1 MSMKDTESVS
11 HTANDHMLELL
22 ENLTVLEERK
32 TELLTKLKQAT
43 IMQWIWPDA
52 FDDGQKCRLK
62 YRTKSANR
70 ATTSAWFYEY
80 SKGLLDGH
88 KITIAYLERDDGEKY
103 MLTRDQ
109 LKRLGKTEDQI
120 HKQYGVQDG

>member
-1 MSMKDTESVS
+1 MGVEDTESVS
-11 HTANDHMLELL
+11 HTANDHILELL

-32 TELLTKLKQAT
+32 AELLTKLKQAT

-62 YRTKSANR
+62 YRTKSTNH
-70 ATTSAWFYEY
+70 
-80 SKGLLDGH
+80 GH
-88 KITIAYLERDDGEKY
+88 KIIIAYLERDDGEKY
-103 MLTRDQ
+103 MLTQDQ

-120 HKQYGVQDG
+120 HKQYGVQDE